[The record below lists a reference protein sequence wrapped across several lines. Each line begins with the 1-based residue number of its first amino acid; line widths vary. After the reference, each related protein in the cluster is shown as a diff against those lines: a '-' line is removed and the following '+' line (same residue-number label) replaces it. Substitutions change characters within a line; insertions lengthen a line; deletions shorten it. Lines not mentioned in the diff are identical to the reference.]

1 MAAHWQA
8 QRQQAQAKVAGALV
22 VLRPGE
28 GFPDAKVFLPDGHA
42 LRILAGTFAQ
52 HLRQGQFGKVH
63 GVRHPYDN
71 QRLRRL

>member
-1 MAAHWQA
+1 MAAHRQA

-28 GFPDAKVFLPDGHA
+28 GFPAAKVFLQDGYA

-52 HLRQGQFGKVH
+52 HLRQGQFRKVDGFH
-63 GVRHPYDN
+63 HPYAN
-71 QRLRRL
+71 